1 MNIEARKL
9 NLVQEFLRV
18 SDEEVIAKLE
28 QVLRDERN
36 KKLEKELS
44 PMTMEEFYGM
54 IDKADGD
61 IKAGRV
67 SEARELLKKVDKWK

>member
-9 NLVQEFLRV
+9 SLVQEFLRV
-18 SDEEVIAKLE
+18 SDEEVITKLE
-28 QVLRDERN
+28 QVLRDERK

-54 IDKADGD
+54 IDKSEDD

>member
-1 MNIEARKL
+1 MNIETRKL

-36 KKLEKELS
+36 KKLSKELS

-54 IDKADGD
+54 IDKAEGD

>member
-1 MNIEARKL
+1 MNIETRKL

-54 IDKADGD
+54 IDKAEGD

>member
-9 NLVQEFLRV
+9 SLVQEFLRV

-28 QVLRDERN
+28 QVLRDERK
-36 KKLEKELS
+36 KKLAKELS
-44 PMTMEEFYGM
+44 PMSMDEFYGI
-54 IDKADGD
+54 IDKAEDD

-67 SEARELLKKVDKWK
+67 SEARELLKKADKWK

>member
-1 MNIEARKL
+1 MVNWDPVGLTA
-9 NLVQEFLRV
+9 V

-28 QVLRDERN
+28 QVLRDERK
-36 KKLEKELS
+36 KKLAKELI
-44 PMTMEEFYGM
+44 PMSLEEFYGL
-54 IDKADGD
+54 IDKAEDD

>member
-9 NLVQEFLRV
+9 SLVQEFLRV

-28 QVLRDERN
+28 QVLRDERK
-36 KKLEKELS
+36 KKLAKELG
-44 PMTMEEFYGM
+44 PMTMDEFYGM
-54 IDKADGD
+54 IDKAEDD

-67 SEARELLKKVDKWK
+67 SEARELIKKVDKWK

>member
-9 NLVQEFLRV
+9 SLVQEFLRV

-28 QVLRDERN
+28 QVLRDERK

-54 IDKADGD
+54 IDKSEDD

>member
-9 NLVQEFLRV
+9 SLVQEFLRV

-28 QVLRDERN
+28 QVLRDEQK

-54 IDKADGD
+54 IDKSEDD